1 MSKTYRAWNPRQSW
15 LLPPSPQDWL
25 PQGDWVYF
33 LMDVME
39 SLDISS
45 ITAVYEKNDQG
56 FPPFHP
62 RMMLCL
68 LIYSYAM
75 GVRSSRQIARHC
87 QRDVGWRVIVG
98 DDIPDFRTI
107 SGFRKMHVSAFSALF
122 LEVLRICQTA
132 GLVKLGHLVLDG
144 SKVKAN
150 ASRHKAMSY
159 GRMVAEELRLKGE
172 IATLLQEAE
181 SQDASEDALLGAADQ
196 AHKLPQDL
204 ARRETRLKQIQEAKT
219 LLEARY
225 KSMAEGKPV
234 TEEQTS
240 GMGSQ
245 LDENNDPST
254 GSALQA
260 AESAAEGP
268 SEVSRGVGS
277 EAAVPDK
284 AQINFTDPESR
295 IMRASN
301 KGWDQCGNAQVVVDS
316 AHQIIVAADV
326 THQANDVR
334 QVLPMMAQAQK
345 NVGEANRIEKA
356 SMDAGY
362 FSETNVQWMEDQGI
376 DAYVATGRLKHGE
389 PLSSAPKESVTAT
402 MSIKERMFLKIRT
415 DQGKSLYARRKAI
428 VEPVFGQI
436 KQAMGCRQFLLRG
449 MRKMQAEWTLI
460 CMSFN
465 LRKLFQASR
474 MNTA

>member
-33 LMDVME
+33 LMDVVE

-98 DDIPDFRTI
+98 EDIPDFRTI

-277 EAAVPDK
+277 ETTVPDK